1 MTDQLSLIDPADI
14 ISLPGPATSGRE
26 EFLQKQ
32 MQENVR
38 RMHASV
44 SDWQLPDLP
53 DLSQFDEVILDLE
66 TDGLRWWDDNRMVGC
81 GLWTPDGRT
90 RYLPVRHKVGPNI
103 PEEKFFDWVRRELK
117 HKKITNIRLKF
128 DCHMF
133 RADGIDLEKQGNT
146 FADVAHYAALLD
158 DHRMLFNQEDLAEA
172 YLRQSMPDFIGKVK
186 SVNGYELDPTKYA
199 EYPAGMVAPRAE
211 GDVMTVYHLRR
222 VMWPL
227 LTEQDLHRVRA
238 IEEQVIPVVVEM
250 EHNGAPL
257 DLEKLTRWIKET
269 EKIVEESMW
278 EIKRQT
284 GVSMTS
290 PTKRAEQMRVFSV
303 LNIPPPIGIDAKTG
317 ESTGK
322 PSFADDL
329 LKPIAHPVVQTLR
342 KAIAFKSLNT
352 KLKNYYRGT
361 TQRDGILRYELHQL
375 PYQKEKEFGGGE
387 GYGGAVSGR
396 FSSAR
401 PSEDEGANIQQV
413 FGVGTQEDSTLI
425 DKTNLHLEGVTAADI
440 GSKVKVGF
448 TKDYLVK
455 DLFIPDRSVHK
466 NAQWFKADASQF
478 QFRLFAHY
486 AAAPKLIEAYADDI
500 RRAAM
505 GEELADFHKEVGR
518 LIKEYARK
526 ELSRTHVKNVNF
538 AQVFA
543 AGIRKMALQLGVPKD
558 QIPDR
563 DEPLADGGPLFQEVV
578 NLSTTYH
585 TMFPEVKPLL
595 ALTSHLA
602 MPDHKQGK
610 YGCGRKCQELYAQGY
625 YHRGFVRTI
634 EGRRAR
640 FGLGD
645 RDYSAL
651 NRIIQGSEGDIAKKI
666 MIAVHNLRHELGIT
680 ERFVVHDEFDMD
692 IHDPASRP
700 RIIEV
705 LNTQYY
711 DLKVPILWETKMG
724 PTWARAK

>member
-1 MTDQLSLIDPADI
+1 MSDQMSLIDPADVER
-14 ISLPGPATSGRE
+14 LPGPATTGRE

-44 SDWQLPDLP
+44 ADWQLPELP

-66 TDGLRWWDDNRMVGC
+66 SDGLRWWDGNRMVGC
-81 GLWTPDGRT
+81 GLWTPDGKT
-90 RYLPVRHKVGPNI
+90 RYLPIRHKVGPNI
-103 PEEKFFDWVRRELK
+103 PEEQFFRWARTELRG
-117 HKKITNIRLKF
+117 KKITNIRLKF
-128 DCHMF
+128 DCHLF
-133 RADGIDLEKQGNT
+133 RADGINLETQGNT

-158 DHRMLFNQEDLAEA
+158 DHRRLFNQEDLAEA

-186 SVNGYELDPTKYA
+186 SVHGYELDPTKYA

-211 GDVMTVYHLRR
+211 GDVMTVFHLRR

-227 LTEQDLHRVRA
+227 MTEQDLHRVRE
-238 IEEQVIPVVVEM
+238 IEEKIIPVVVEM

-257 DLEKLTRWIKET
+257 DLEKLRRWLAET
-269 EKIVEESMW
+269 EKIVEECMW
-278 EIKRQT
+278 DIKRQT

-290 PTKRAEQMRVFSV
+290 PTKRAELFRVFSV
-303 LNIPPPIGIDAKTG
+303 LNIAPPEGIDFKTG
-317 ESTGK
+317 EPTGK
-322 PSFADDL
+322 ASFADDL
-329 LKPIAHPVVQTLR
+329 LKPIQNVTVQTIR
-342 KAIAFKSLNT
+342 KATQFKSLHT
-352 KLKNYYRGT
+352 KLKNYDRGST
-361 TQRDGILRYELHQL
+361 SKDGILRYELHQL
-375 PYQKEKEFGGGE
+375 PYQKEKEYGGDE
-387 GYGGAVSGR
+387 GHGGAVSGR

-401 PSEDEGANIQQV
+401 PSADEGANIQQV
-413 FGVGTQEDSTLI
+413 FGVGTQEESTLI
-425 DKTNLHLEGVTAADI
+425 TPADLHLNGVTAADI
-440 GSKVKVGF
+440 GTKVKVGF

-455 DLFIPDRSVHK
+455 DLFVPDRRVHK

-486 AAAPKLIEAYADDI
+486 GNEPKLIEAYADDL
-500 RRAAM
+500 RRALM

-518 LIKEYARK
+518 LIKEYAK
-526 ELSRTHVKNVNF
+526 KDLSRTHIKNVNF

-543 AGIRKMALQLGVPKD
+543 AGIRKMSLQLGVPKD
-558 QIPDR
+558 QIPGR
-563 DEPLADGGPLFQEVV
+563 REPLDSGGPLFQEVV

-585 TMFPEVKPLL
+585 TMFPGVKPLL

-602 MPDHKQGK
+602 MPDHKTGE
-610 YGCGRKCQELYAQGY
+610 YGCGKKCRELYAQGY
-625 YHRGFVRTI
+625 YHRGYVKTYL
-634 EGRRAR
+634 GRRAR

-651 NRIIQGSEGDIAKKI
+651 NRIIQGTEGDVAKRI
-666 MIAVHNLRHELGIT
+666 MIEIHNMRDELGLT
-680 ERFVVHDEFDMD
+680 ERFVVHDELDAD
-692 IHDPASRP
+692 LHDPGDRDKVVK
-700 RIIEV
+700 V

-711 DLKVPILWETKMG
+711 DFRVPILWETKMG

>member
-14 ISLPGPATSGRE
+14 EHLPGPTTSGRE
-26 EFLQKQ
+26 EFLQIQ

-44 SDWQLPDLP
+44 ADWRLPDLP
-53 DLSQFDEVILDLE
+53 DLSQFDEVIMDLE
-66 TDGLRWWDDNRMVGC
+66 TDGLSWWDTHRMIGA

-90 RYLPVRHKVGPNI
+90 RYLPIRHKVGPNI
-103 PEEKFFDWVRRELK
+103 PEEAFFRWAKRELRG
-117 HKKITNIRLKF
+117 KKITNIRTKF
-128 DCHMF
+128 DVHMM
-133 RADGIDLEKQGNT
+133 RADDVDLEQQGCT

-158 DHRMLFNQEDLAEA
+158 DHRRLFNQEDLAEA

-186 SVNGYELDPTKYA
+186 SVNGYDLDPTKYA

-227 LTEQDLHRVRA
+227 MTEQDLHRVRE

-257 DLEKLTRWIKET
+257 DLEKLVRWLAET
-269 EKIVEESMW
+269 EKIVEECLW
-278 EIKRQT
+278 DIKRQT

-290 PTKRAEQMRVFSV
+290 PTKRDEIMRLFAV
-303 LNIPPPIGIDAKTG
+303 LNLPIPIGVDAKTG
-317 ESTGK
+317 ESTDK

-329 LKPIAHPVVQTLR
+329 LKPIQNVTIQTLR
-342 KAIAFKSLNT
+342 RATQFKSLHT
-352 KLKNYYRGT
+352 KLKNYYRST
-361 TQRDGILRYELHQL
+361 TQRDSVLRYELHQL

-387 GYGGAVSGR
+387 GHGGAVSGR

-401 PSEDEGANIQQV
+401 PSADEGANIQQV

-425 DKTNLHLEGVTAADI
+425 TPADLHLNGVTAADV

-455 DLFIPDRSVHK
+455 DLFVPDRRVHK
-466 NAQWFKADASQF
+466 HAQWMKADASQF

-486 AAAPKLIEAYADDI
+486 ANAPKLIEAYADDL
-500 RRAAM
+500 RRAEM

-518 LIKEYARK
+518 LIKEFARK
-526 ELSRTHVKNVNF
+526 ELSRTHIKNVNF

-558 QIPDR
+558 QIPGR
-563 DEPLADGGPLFQEVV
+563 QEPLDSGGPLFTEVV
-578 NLSTTYH
+578 NLSNTYH

-602 MPDHKQGK
+602 MPGHKTGE
-610 YGCGRKCQELYAQGY
+610 YGCGKKCRELYAQGY
-625 YHRGFVRTI
+625 YHRGHVRTFL
-634 EGRRAR
+634 GRRAR
-640 FGLGD
+640 FSLGD

-651 NRIIQGSEGDIAKKI
+651 NRIIQGTEGDVAKRI
-666 MIAVHNLRHELGIT
+666 MIEVHNRRHELGIT
-680 ERFVVHDEFDMD
+680 ERFVVHDELDVD
-692 IHDPASRP
+692 IHEPGDRDKF
-700 RIIEV
+700 IKV

-711 DLKVPILWETKMG
+711 DFRVPILWETKIG